1 MNTYPNPKE
10 SHITSMECFGKQHL
24 HPESVFRFLDRM
36 DMDPNL
42 FWVLFPDTN
51 SESGIIIK
59 DVGYN

>member
-10 SHITSMECFGKQHL
+10 SHITSMEWFGEQRL
-24 HPESVFRFLDRM
+24 HPVSIFRFLDRM
-36 DMDPNL
+36 EMDPNL
-42 FWVLFPDTN
+42 FWVLFPVTN